1 MSPVDPVTQGAA
13 AHLQAAASA
22 GQHDSAGAKMFA
34 DLMKGAANEL
44 SGHGSAPSTHTPQQS
59 QGSTTV
65 DLMQQLEGMHDSSDP
80 IKSQY
85 VMMDVLGQRME
96 FLGKLHITVALSSGF
111 TGIFKQLFNR
121 HD

>member
-1 MSPVDPVTQGAA
+1 MVTSVDPSAVAALGALPPPHGA
-13 AHLQAAASA
+13 PAQ
-22 GQHDSAGAKMFA
+22 DTAGARMFA
-34 DLMKGAANEL
+34 DLMKGVGEATSAGTGPAPSP
-44 SGHGSAPSTHTPQQS
+44 SGSPGSA
-59 QGSTTV
+59 TT
-65 DLMQQLEGMHDSSDP
+65 DLVQQLSSLQDPADP

-96 FLGKLHITVALSSGF
+96 FLGKMHVTVAVTSGF